1 MKFRILRFKKLRST
15 NDTAIR
21 MVKSSNLNYGMI
33 IADSQ
38 SNGRGQYGRK
48 WISFKGNLFV
58 SFFYNLENMDLN
70 LTKIT
75 KLNCILVKKLISKYY
90 KKRIVYKKPNDL
102 LIKGK
107 KICGILQEIINKQN
121 QKFLILGI
129 GINLIKNPIISDY
142 PTTNLNDLINK
153 KISKRNIE
161 IQLKK
166 IFEKNL
172 EIYKHKKINGNPSLN
187 TETPNKGIEIKTAGI
202 KPIRVLIIAVKVNAA
217 IISLILIGAINKLV
231 KFLLH
236 ISSRNII
243 LKLILALNKKSY
255 KIAAVSITPT
265 VLL

>member
-1 MKFRILRFKKLRST
+1 MKFKVFKFNKVKST
-15 NDTAIR
+15 NNTAIR
-21 MVKSSNLNYGMI
+21 IIKKYNYDFGMI
-33 IADSQ
+33 SSDLQI
-38 SNGRGQYGRK
+38 NGRGQYGKK
-48 WISFKGNLFV
+48 WISYKGNLFV
-58 SFFYNLENMDLN
+58 SFFYNLENIN
-70 LTKIT
+70 LTMNKIT

-129 GINLIKNPIISDY
+129 GINLIKNPIISNY

-172 EIYKHKKINGNPSLN
+172 EIYKHKK
-187 TETPNKGIEIKTAGI
+187 NK
-202 KPIRVLIIAVKVNAA
+202 
-217 IISLILIGAINKLV
+217 
-231 KFLLH
+231 
-236 ISSRNII
+236 
-243 LKLILALNKKSY
+243 
-255 KIAAVSITPT
+255 
-265 VLL
+265 